1 MQSTK
6 CEMIFHQLK
15 VADGEE
21 KMNSKCYIFTL
32 NFFVLEK
39 KFLNNEIHFSMSRAF
54 RENDL

>member
-21 KMNSKCYIFTL
+21 KMYIFTL

-39 KFLNNEIHFSMSRAF
+39 KFLNNEIHFAMSRAF
-54 RENDL
+54 

>member
-21 KMNSKCYIFTL
+21 KMNSKYHIFTL

-39 KFLNNEIHFSMSRAF
+39 KFLNNEIHFAMSRAF
-54 RENDL
+54 